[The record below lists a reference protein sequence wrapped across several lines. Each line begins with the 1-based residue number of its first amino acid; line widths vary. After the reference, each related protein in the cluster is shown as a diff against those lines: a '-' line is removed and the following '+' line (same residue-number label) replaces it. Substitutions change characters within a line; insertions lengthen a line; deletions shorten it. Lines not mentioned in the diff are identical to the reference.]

1 MVPKQN
7 SKSYFFPQ
15 GVWSWVNAQTMKQA
29 RTYSVRIKQGTLPSN
44 DMPVFASDL
53 MTRQGNK
60 YRPPRPSSQLLLVCV
75 EMALGLQLRWQVLAG
90 LLLCLC
96 VGRWAEAGKVL
107 VVPMEGSHWLSMRE
121 AVRELHARGHQA
133 VVVAP
138 EVNMHIKAEDFFYR
152 ESLCYSLNRGCV

>member
-44 DMPVFASDL
+44 DMPVFASDS

-60 YRPPRPSSQLLLVCV
+60 YRPPRPSRQSV
-75 EMALGLQLRWQVLAG
+75 ASGLCGDGPGAAASAAG
-90 LLLCLC
+90 AGWSPALC
-96 VGRWAEAGKVL
+96 VRRAMG
-107 VVPMEGSHWLSMRE
+107 
-121 AVRELHARGHQA
+121 
-133 VVVAP
+133 
-138 EVNMHIKAEDFFYR
+138 
-152 ESLCYSLNRGCV
+152 

>member
-44 DMPVFASDL
+44 DMPVFASDS

-60 YRPPRPSSQLLLVCV
+60 YRPPRPSRQSV
-75 EMALGLQLRWQVLAG
+75 ASGLCGDGPGTAASVAG
-90 LLLCLC
+90 AGWTPALC
-96 VGRWAEAGKVL
+96 VRRAMGRGWEGAGGPHGGQPL
-107 VVPMEGSHWLSMRE
+107 
-121 AVRELHARGHQA
+121 AQHAGDHAGTPR
-133 VVVAP
+133 
-138 EVNMHIKAEDFFYR
+138 
-152 ESLCYSLNRGCV
+152 